1 MILFVRL
8 FIIWYVFFFRFKICL
23 EVNDYSLNIVDIL
36 KVYIVDERRV
46 NKIFLKF
53 FLFLLLENVYVLVVF
68 DLVEYMEL
76 KIYFEELCFL
86 L

>member
-1 MILFVRL
+1 MFVRL

-23 EVNDYSLNIVDIL
+23 GVNDYSLKIVDIL
-36 KVYIVDERRV
+36 KVYIVNERRD
-46 NKIFLKF
+46 NKIFLNF
-53 FLFLLLENVYVLVVF
+53 FLFLLLENVFVLVVF
-68 DLVEYMEL
+68 DLEEYMEL

>member
-1 MILFVRL
+1 MFVRL